1 MQTADQQTAAQIRA
15 QLSQMQNELS
25 DIARNMPTITS
36 TTNLLGAQAE
46 QRDHEAVIRI
56 LEQRLEDAETKE
68 AAAAE
73 RARRQANET
82 IQADAAAKCADLTE
96 QLKNRQVA
104 LVHYLTEEQDEMD
117 ALRSEAA
124 KLRNTHHTAWQLNN
138 PNRTDYPQLPGF
150 ALDLTEQEQHADDA
164 LRVLVAS
171 RQGYGGTYK
180 ELTLASMAQG
190 YQRLMAGGFNAPQR
204 QDLYQPNTA
213 LDVEMGYAVSRM
225 NNRDD

>member
-1 MQTADQQTAAQIRA
+1 MQTAAEIQGQIDQVEREVKDIHASLKRITKTQDLLDGHGELTNRA
-15 QLSQMQNELS
+15 NVLS
-25 DIARNMPTITS
+25 
-36 TTNLLGAQAE
+36 LLQE
-46 QRDHEAVIRI
+46 
-56 LEQRLEDAETKE
+56 RLEDAQTREKAE
-68 AAAAE
+68 AE

-180 ELTLASMAQG
+180 ELMLASMGQG

-204 QDLYQPNTA
+204 QDLTQPNTA
-213 LDVEMGYAVSRM
+213 LDESLQFLDERMG
-225 NNRDD
+225 NRDD